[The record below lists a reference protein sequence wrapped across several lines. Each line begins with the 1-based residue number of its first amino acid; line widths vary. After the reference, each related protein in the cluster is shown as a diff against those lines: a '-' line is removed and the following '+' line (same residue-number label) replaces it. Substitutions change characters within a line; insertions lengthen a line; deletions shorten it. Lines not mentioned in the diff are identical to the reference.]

1 MFLSFVSFVTFFPWA
16 TPPCG
21 PSAHHASR
29 SGFWT
34 CGRDFVEQFGG
45 ARVRGSAQCRVL
57 SCSHRHQRTGQCDLA
72 KMDGCSSSSETYG
85 KKTSCILLRYC
96 FGSYGC
102 YSSDSS
108 VSGYPWQ
115 IAIVLFANCTWV
127 HRNGWRLRASELEE
141 ELAEAPVKGC
151 SWGGKQMKKVGI
163 IMVVNCCNPHKLWY
177 EAPITMAIY
186 LSTYN
191 WNCTSKNHSCFL
203 NPCFGVWN
211 HHFPIQR
218 STFFPGRPSRKPTT
232 AAFDIVPKQNP
243 NVTVAKTPCMFTFQ
257 SFQDKL
263 GVQLSKNRHFL
274 SKKRFWEPVKL
285 PFSHQTSRNHQAF
298 SSS

>member
-85 KKTSCILLRYC
+85 KKTSCIFLRYC
-96 FGSYGC
+96 FGSYRCYGC
-102 YSSDSS
+102 YSS

-115 IAIVLFANCTWV
+115 KCTWV
-127 HRNGWRLRASELEE
+127 TEMAGASAPQNWR
-141 ELAEAPVKGC
+141 K
-151 SWGGKQMKKVGI
+151 
-163 IMVVNCCNPHKLWY
+163 
-177 EAPITMAIY
+177 
-186 LSTYN
+186 N
-191 WNCTSKNHSCFL
+191 WL
-203 NPCFGVWN
+203 NL
-211 HHFPIQR
+211 QR
-218 STFFPGRPSRKPTT
+218 
-232 AAFDIVPKQNP
+232 
-243 NVTVAKTPCMFTFQ
+243 
-257 SFQDKL
+257 
-263 GVQLSKNRHFL
+263 VQLRG
-274 SKKRFWEPVKL
+274 KKDEN
-285 PFSHQTSRNHQAF
+285 SGYNHGCNML
-298 SSS
+298 